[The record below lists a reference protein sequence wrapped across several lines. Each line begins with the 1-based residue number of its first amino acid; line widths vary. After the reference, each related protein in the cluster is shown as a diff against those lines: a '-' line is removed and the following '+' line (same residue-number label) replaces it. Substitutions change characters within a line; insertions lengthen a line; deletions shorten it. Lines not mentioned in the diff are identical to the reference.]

1 MIKRRGCSLVV
12 NLLFK
17 FLISFFVALI
27 IAYPIYK
34 FLTKL
39 KAGQPILEYV
49 DKHNSKAG
57 TPTMGG
63 IIFIIAFMLSSIVL
77 INGYVKIIYCCIL
90 FVLLNMLVGFYDD
103 FLKIRG
109 RKNEGLK
116 PYQKLIFQVVISS
129 IFGLILYLNSL
140 TFLVIPIANVTV
152 KLGVWVIPITV
163 FVSMFFINSV
173 NLTDGL
179 DGLVS
184 FITIAVTIAFSCI
197 LGLILNGVINSF
209 VGFDNFSENLALLSI
224 IFSGAV
230 LGFVFYNC
238 YPAKMFMGDTGSLAI
253 GALLVS
259 VSLASGTVIYL
270 FIFGAMYLL
279 SSVSVI
285 IQVAYYKMTKKRVFL
300 MAPLHHHF
308 ELKGVHENRITFS
321 YGMITILLCLL
332 VIILELVV

>member
-1 MIKRRGCSLVV
+1 MVI
-12 NLLFK
+12 NLG
-17 FLISFFVALI
+17 A
-27 IAYPIYK
+27 
-34 FLTKL
+34 
-39 KAGQPILEYV
+39 
-49 DKHNSKAG
+49 
-57 TPTMGG
+57 
-63 IIFIIAFMLSSIVL
+63 
-77 INGYVKIIYCCIL
+77 
-90 FVLLNMLVGFYDD
+90 
-103 FLKIRG
+103 
-109 RKNEGLK
+109 
-116 PYQKLIFQVVISS
+116 
-129 IFGLILYLNSL
+129 
-140 TFLVIPIANVTV
+140 
-152 KLGVWVIPITV
+152 WVIPVAV
-163 FVSMFFINSV
+163 FMSMFFINSV

-184 FITIAVTIAFSCI
+184 FITIAVTVAISCI
-197 LGLILNGVINSF
+197 LGLILNGVINSY

-224 IFSGAV
+224 VFSGAV
-230 LGFVFYNC
+230 FGFIFYNC

-253 GALLVS
+253 GAFLVS
-259 VSLASGTVIYL
+259 VSLASGTIIYL